1 MMAALHHSGL
11 PLAAAAIAVS
21 AGSPVFGGEL
31 QCTAPVAPAQL
42 HWGASPAGPLPTRP
56 HSAARRARW
65 ILAALVLGV
74 LGLLLIAILLPVGT
88 LLGKSLW
95 AEDGRFTG
103 LAQFVAYARTPGVGQ
118 SLFNSLWLSAL
129 SATLGVAL
137 AYGYAYGVMRCCLPG
152 ARWFRAVA
160 LVPLLAPSLLMAI
173 SLIYLF
179 GSQGLLKS
187 WLMGGSAYGPFGIVV
202 GAVLW
207 TFPHALMILCTTLA
221 SGDARLYE
229 AAATLGASR
238 WRSFWQVTL
247 PGSRYGLM
255 ISWIVVFVLVV
266 TDFGVPKVIGGN
278 TQVLATDIYK
288 QVIGQQNLSMGA
300 VVALLLLLP
309 AGLAFVAER
318 HLRQRQAATLGLRS
332 VLFTSQPHAPLDRAM
347 LVYCGLVALVLLT
360 VMGTAV
366 LASLVSFWPYNLTL
380 SFKNYRFDMMDGG
393 GWASYGNSL
402 QLALGT
408 AVVGALLS
416 FLTAYLVAKPT
427 HWARTRQWLH
437 AVATLPMAVPGLA
450 LGLGYILFFNAAWN
464 PLHFLYGSLSILVVC
479 TVAHFFS
486 VAHITQ
492 LTALQ
497 QLDAEYERV
506 ADSMGVPFWTV
517 LWRVHLPVCLPAV
530 MQVAGYFFVNA
541 MTTVSAVVF
550 LYAPET
556 TLASVAVLAM
566 DDAGD
571 IAPAAAMATLIFATA
586 AVGRLLIAGLDA
598 GLSRRTQRWRQR

>member
-1 MMAALHHSGL
+1 MNSLPMTSINAAVGSLPATAVPEREKPARTSQPSGPARPRHRALHWEHVWLGAL
-11 PLAAAAIAVS
+11 LLGMLGVLLAAIA
-21 AGSPVFGGEL
+21 
-31 QCTAPVAPAQL
+31 
-42 HWGASPAGPLPTRP
+42 
-56 HSAARRARW
+56 
-65 ILAALVLGV
+65 
-74 LGLLLIAILLPVGT
+74 LPVGA
-88 LLGKSLW
+88 LLGHSFLS
-95 AEDGRFTG
+95 ADGSFSG
-103 LAQFVAYARTPGVGQ
+103 GAQYLAYVRMPGVGR
-118 SLFNSLWLSAL
+118 SLFNSLWLSAV
-129 SATLGVAL
+129 SSTLCVAL
-137 AYGYAYGVMRCCLPG
+137 AYVYAYGITRSCMPL
-152 ARWFRAVA
+152 ARLFRAVA

-179 GSQGLLKS
+179 GAQGLLKS
-187 WLMGGSAYGPFGIVV
+187 WLLGGTAYGPFGIIV
-202 GAVLW
+202 GSVLW

-229 AAATLGASR
+229 AAATLGAGR
-238 WRSFWQVTL
+238 WRSFCHVTL
-247 PGSRYGLM
+247 PASRYGLM
-255 ISWIVVFVLVV
+255 IAWIVVFVLVV

-278 TQVLATDIYK
+278 TQMLATDIYK

-300 VVALLLLLP
+300 VVAMLLLVP
-309 AGLAFVAER
+309 AGLAFAAER
-318 HLRQRQAATLGLRS
+318 HLRTRQAASMAVRAVPLAP
-332 VLFTSQPHAPLDRAM
+332 QPHAPLDRA
-347 LVYCGLVALVLLT
+347 LLAYCSLVALAMLA

-366 LASLVSFWPYNLTL
+366 LASLVSFWPYNLGL
-380 SFKNYRFDMMDGG
+380 SLKNYRFDMMDGG

-402 QLALGT
+402 RMAAAT
-408 AVVGALLS
+408 AVLGALLS
-416 FLTAYLVAKPT
+416 FVSAYLVAKPSG
-427 HWARTRQWLH
+427 WRRTRQWLH

-450 LGLGYILFFNAAWN
+450 LGLGYILFFNAGGN
-464 PLHFLYGSLSILVVC
+464 PFHFMYGSLSILVLC
-479 TVAHFFS
+479 SVAHFFS

-506 ADSMGVPFWTV
+506 ADSMGVPFWSL

-550 LYAPET
+550 LYSPET

-586 AVGRLLIAGLDA
+586 ATGRLLIAWLDA
-598 GLSRRTQRWRQR
+598 WMQKRTQHWRQR

>member
-1 MMAALHHSGL
+1 MTAATPAL
-11 PLAAAAIAVS
+11 PLGADPVVPSAV
-21 AGSPVFGGEL
+21 PH
-31 QCTAPVAPAQL
+31 TARRHQD
-42 HWGASPAGPLPTRP
+42 AGPAAPRP
-56 HSAARRARW
+56 SRTFHGERLW
-65 ILAALVLGV
+65 LGVLV
-74 LGLLLIAILLPVGT
+74 LGLLGVLLIAIALPVGA
-88 LLGKSLW
+88 LLGRSFW
-95 AEDGRFTG
+95 SADGQFSG
-103 LAQFVAYARTPGVGQ
+103 LAQYMAYARTPGVAQ
-118 SLFNSLWLSAL
+118 SLFNSLWLSAT
-129 SATLGVAL
+129 SSTLCVAL
-137 AYGYAYGVMRCCLPG
+137 AYGYAYGVVRSCMPL
-152 ARWFRAVA
+152 AAWFRAIA

-179 GSQGLLKS
+179 GAQGLLKS
-187 WLMGGSAYGPFGIVV
+187 WLLGGSAYGPFGIIL
-202 GAVLW
+202 GSVLW

-229 AAATLGASR
+229 AAATLGAGR
-238 WRSFWQVTL
+238 WRSFCQVTL
-247 PGSRYGLM
+247 PSSRYGLL
-255 ISWIVVFVLVV
+255 IAWIVVFVLVV

-278 TQVLATDIYK
+278 TPMLATDIYK
-288 QVIGQQNLSMGA
+288 QVIGQHNLSMGA
-300 VVALLLLLP
+300 VVAMLLLVP
-309 AGLAFVAER
+309 AGLAFAAER
-318 HLRQRQAATLGLRS
+318 HLRARQAATMAVRATPLVPQPAALR
-332 VLFTSQPHAPLDRAM
+332 DRA
-347 LVYCGLVALVLLT
+347 LLLYCSLVAMGLLA

-366 LASLVSFWPYNLTL
+366 LASLVTFWPYNLSL
-380 SFKNYRFDMMDGG
+380 GFRHYQFDMMDGG

-402 QLALGT
+402 AMAAAT

-416 FLTAYLVAKPT
+416 FLSAYLVAKPT
-427 HWARTRQWLH
+427 GWARARQWLH
-437 AVATLPMAVPGLA
+437 GVATLPMAVPGLA
-450 LGLGYILFFNAAWN
+450 LGLGYILFFNAASN
-464 PLHFLYGSLSILVVC
+464 PLHFLYGSLGILALC
-479 TVAHFFS
+479 SVAHFFS

-556 TLASVAVLAM
+556 SLASVAVLAM

-586 AVGRLLIAGLDA
+586 AVGRVLIAALDA
-598 GLSRRTQRWRQR
+598 WTQQRTQHWRHR

>member
-1 MMAALHHSGL
+1 MPVGSYAPAAESRRQQGT
-11 PLAAAAIAVS
+11 
-21 AGSPVFGGEL
+21 G
-31 QCTAPVAPAQL
+31 PVAPRQ
-42 HWGASPAGPLPTRP
+42 TRFFD
-56 HSAARRARW
+56 W
-65 ILAALVLGV
+65 EKLWLGALVLGL
-74 LGLLLIAILLPVGT
+74 LGALLVAIALPVGA
-88 LLGKSLW
+88 LLGHSFVS
-95 AEDGRFTG
+95 ADGKFSG
-103 LAQFVAYARTPGVGQ
+103 LAQYFAYAQMPGVGQ
-118 SLFNSLWLSAL
+118 SLFNSLWLSAF
-129 SATLGVAL
+129 SSTLCVAL
-137 AYGYAYGVMRCCLPG
+137 AYGYAYGVMRSCMPL
-152 ARWFRAVA
+152 AKFFRAIA

-179 GSQGLLKS
+179 GAQGLLKS
-187 WLMGGSAYGPFGIVV
+187 WLLGGTAYGPFGIIL
-202 GAVLW
+202 GSVLW

-229 AAATLGASR
+229 AAATLGAGR
-238 WRSFWQVTL
+238 WRSFCQVTL
-247 PGSRYGLM
+247 PASRYGLM
-255 ISWIVVFVLVV
+255 IAWIVVFVLVV

-278 TQVLATDIYK
+278 TQMLATDIYK

-300 VVALLLLLP
+300 VVAMLLLVP
-309 AGLAFVAER
+309 AGLAFAAER
-318 HLRQRQAATLGLRS
+318 HLRARQAAAMS
-332 VLFTSQPHAPLDRAM
+332 VRAVPLVPQPCAPLDRAL
-347 LVYCGLVALVLLT
+347 LVYCSLMALALLA
-360 VMGTAV
+360 VMGVAV

-380 SFKNYRFDMMDGG
+380 TFRNYQFDLMDGG
-393 GWASYGNSL
+393 GWASYANSL
-402 QLALGT
+402 TMAVAT
-408 AVVGALLS
+408 AAVGALLS
-416 FLTAYLVAKPT
+416 FLSAYLVARPT
-427 HWARTRQWLH
+427 GWGRARQWLH

-450 LGLGYILFFNAAWN
+450 LGLGYILFFNAGSN
-464 PLHFLYGSLSILVVC
+464 PLHFLYGSMGILVLC

-506 ADSMGVPFWTV
+506 ADSMGLPFWTL

-550 LYAPET
+550 LYSPET

-586 AVGRLLIAGLDA
+586 AAGRLLIALLDA
-598 GLSRRTQRWRQR
+598 WLQRRTQHWRQR

>member
-1 MMAALHHSGL
+1 MMAAATPVL
-11 PLAAAAIAVS
+11 PLGAD
-21 AGSPVFGGEL
+21 
-31 QCTAPVAPAQL
+31 PVAPAAVQ
-42 HWGASPAGPLPTRP
+42 HTARRHQDAGPAAPRP
-56 HSAARRARW
+56 SRTFQGERLW
-65 ILAALVLGV
+65 LGVLV
-74 LGLLLIAILLPVGT
+74 LGLLGVLLIAIALPVGA
-88 LLGKSLW
+88 LLGRSFW
-95 AEDGRFTG
+95 SADGQFSG
-103 LAQFVAYARTPGVGQ
+103 LAQYMAYARTPGVAQ
-118 SLFNSLWLSAL
+118 SLFNSLWLSAT
-129 SATLGVAL
+129 SSTLCVAL
-137 AYGYAYGVMRCCLPG
+137 AYGYAYGVVRSCMPL
-152 ARWFRAVA
+152 AAWFRAIA

-179 GSQGLLKS
+179 GAQGLLKS
-187 WLMGGSAYGPFGIVV
+187 WLLGGSAYGPFGIIL
-202 GAVLW
+202 GSVLW

-229 AAATLGASR
+229 AAATLGAGR
-238 WRSFWQVTL
+238 WRSFCQVTL
-247 PGSRYGLM
+247 PSSRYGLL
-255 ISWIVVFVLVV
+255 IAWIVVFVLVV

-278 TQVLATDIYK
+278 TPMLATDIYK
-288 QVIGQQNLSMGA
+288 QVIGQHNLSMGA
-300 VVALLLLLP
+300 VVAMLLLVP
-309 AGLAFVAER
+309 AGLAFAAER
-318 HLRQRQAATLGLRS
+318 HLRARQAATMAVRATPLVPQPAALR
-332 VLFTSQPHAPLDRAM
+332 DRA
-347 LVYCGLVALVLLT
+347 LLLYCSLVAMGLLA

-366 LASLVSFWPYNLTL
+366 LASLVTFWPYNLSL
-380 SFKNYRFDMMDGG
+380 GFRHYQFDMMDGG

-402 QLALGT
+402 AMAAAT

-416 FLTAYLVAKPT
+416 FLSAYLVAKPT
-427 HWARTRQWLH
+427 GWARTRQWLH
-437 AVATLPMAVPGLA
+437 GVATLPMAVPGLA
-450 LGLGYILFFNAAWN
+450 LGLGYILFFNAASN
-464 PLHFLYGSLSILVVC
+464 PLHFLYGSLGILVLC
-479 TVAHFFS
+479 SVAHFFS

-556 TLASVAVLAM
+556 SLASVAVLAM

-586 AVGRLLIAGLDA
+586 AVGRLLIAALDA
-598 GLSRRTQRWRQR
+598 WTQQRTQHWRHR

>member
-1 MMAALHHSGL
+1 MAAATPAL
-11 PLAAAAIAVS
+11 PLGVD
-21 AGSPVFGGEL
+21 
-31 QCTAPVAPAQL
+31 PVAPAAVPHIARRHQD
-42 HWGASPAGPLPTRP
+42 AGPAAPRP
-56 HSAARRARW
+56 SRTFQGERLW
-65 ILAALVLGV
+65 LGVLV
-74 LGLLLIAILLPVGT
+74 LGLLGVLLIAIALPVGA
-88 LLGKSLW
+88 LLGRSFW
-95 AEDGRFTG
+95 SADGQFSG
-103 LAQFVAYARTPGVGQ
+103 LAQYMAYARTPGVAQ
-118 SLFNSLWLSAL
+118 SLFNSLWLSAT
-129 SATLGVAL
+129 SSTLCVAL
-137 AYGYAYGVMRCCLPG
+137 AYGYAYGVVRSCMPL
-152 ARWFRAVA
+152 AAWFRAIA

-179 GSQGLLKS
+179 GAQGLLKG
-187 WLMGGSAYGPFGIVV
+187 WLLGGSAYGPFGIIL
-202 GAVLW
+202 GSVLW

-229 AAATLGASR
+229 AAATLGAGR
-238 WRSFWQVTL
+238 WRSFCQVTL
-247 PGSRYGLM
+247 PSSRYGLL
-255 ISWIVVFVLVV
+255 IAWIVVFVLVV

-278 TQVLATDIYK
+278 TPMLATDIYK
-288 QVIGQQNLSMGA
+288 QVIGQHNLSMGA
-300 VVALLLLLP
+300 VVAMLLLVP
-309 AGLAFVAER
+309 AGLAFAAER
-318 HLRQRQAATLGLRS
+318 HLRARQAATMAVRATPLVPQPAALR
-332 VLFTSQPHAPLDRAM
+332 DRA
-347 LVYCGLVALVLLT
+347 LLLYCSLVAMGLLA

-366 LASLVSFWPYNLTL
+366 LASLVTFWPYNLSL
-380 SFKNYRFDMMDGG
+380 GFRHYQFDMMDGG
-393 GWASYGNSL
+393 GWVSYGNSL
-402 QLALGT
+402 AMAAAT

-416 FLTAYLVAKPT
+416 FLSAYLVAKPT
-427 HWARTRQWLH
+427 GWVRARQWLH

-450 LGLGYILFFNAAWN
+450 LGLGYILFFNAASN
-464 PLHFLYGSLSILVVC
+464 PLHFLYGSLGILVLC
-479 TVAHFFS
+479 SVAHFFS

-556 TLASVAVLAM
+556 SLASVAVLAM

-586 AVGRLLIAGLDA
+586 AVGRLLIAALDA
-598 GLSRRTQRWRQR
+598 WTQQRTQHWRHR